1 MPFVDAKTHHTMGGL
16 KIDTKARVLSANTG
30 NQFQV
35 FRSWEVT
42 GGTHGASRL
51 GTVAVTDCLTFGLIA
66 GETI

>member
-1 MPFVDAKTHHTMGGL
+1 NKPIPGL
-16 KIDTKARVLSANTG
+16 FAAG
-30 NQFQV
+30 
-35 FRSWEVT
+35 EVT